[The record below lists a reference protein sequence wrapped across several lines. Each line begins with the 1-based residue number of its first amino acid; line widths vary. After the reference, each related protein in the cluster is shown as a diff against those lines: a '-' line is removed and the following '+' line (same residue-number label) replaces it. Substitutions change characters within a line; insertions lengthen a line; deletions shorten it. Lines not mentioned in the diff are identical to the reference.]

1 MRHVVS
7 ACDFYFLSSLNEAK
21 RQMFPFLIMCTGNL
35 LEAVREGIAQKT
47 TDNETISTN
56 LTFPRSSTVEGPAWQ
71 PGSPRTD
78 PSIGIKHT
86 STKQSYLDKLRKEV
100 TSPVPP
106 NDRAKP
112 RLELQSR
119 IRSQISISWT
129 RKPKGKGKYI
139 TRFLSFLAKGGEP
152 REAGQLAIGHI
163 AELESLHYF
172 LCPTLGKERGETGW
186 NPNQEEVDFFPFS
199 AGKGGNSVCS

>member
-7 ACDFYFLSSLNEAK
+7 ACDFYFLSSLNDAK

-35 LEAVREGIAQKT
+35 LEAVREKIAQKT

-119 IRSQISISWT
+119 IRSQILISGT

-139 TRFLSFLAKGGEP
+139 TRFFSFLAKGGEP
-152 REAGQLAIGHI
+152 EKPV
-163 AELESLHYF
+163 SLR
-172 LCPTLGKERGETGW
+172 LVT
-186 NPNQEEVDFFPFS
+186 
-199 AGKGGNSVCS
+199 